1 MHLLLSVRLGTFSE
15 LLQTLG
21 ASCKVALAVP
31 ASHLSRK
38 QTSVNEAIPR
48 SLARSS
54 EW

>member
-1 MHLLLSVRLGTFSE
+1 MYLLLSVRLGTFSE

-21 ASCKVALAVP
+21 ASCKMVLAIP
-31 ASHLSRK
+31 ASYLSRK
-38 QTSVNEAIPR
+38 QPSVSEAIPW